1 VGKGN
6 VWVGHPGERRW
17 GERRGP
23 RGQTYAGSGQP
34 GQSAR
39 RCPRDKHQGPLVPL
53 TVVKKSQAKNT
64 KLLDVIGSLKRDRAA
79 AEARVKKSDTDRV
92 NFHVKLLEAGREIQR
107 LKRVE
112 MESFFLKGELHERKL
127 WMDKMWL
134 PLAQQKAAF
143 SHGYDTTVAPQNVR
157 TGKSRRQ
164 ANYSTAQKAGHLHL
178 PGFLSSQATAAA
190 RGGAGGAS
198 AVAATAAARTTAA
211 VAAAA
216 AGAAAVAKQAEE
228 AAATAATAAAAVKQA
243 AEEAAAEAEAKRV
256 AEAEA
261 EAKRVAEA
269 ETASKYAAAVA
280 EALAGAKKMV
290 RFLAVGA
297 AAQWADTTAAVREMQ
312 LPLDSSLDALARLDA
327 SIRADIQEKYG
338 QLLVHFRELWMPP
351 DTLVQVELILRDG
364 RVLEE
369 LRAQARRKS
378 QVREMVDTTH
388 AAVEKQAEEV
398 AAAAKQAEE
407 VAAAKQAEEVAA
419 AKQAEEVAA
428 AKQAEE
434 VAAAKHA
441 EEVVAAKRAEEVA
454 AAKQAEEL
462 AAAKQAEEVAA
473 AAKQAEEVAA
483 AKQAEEVAAAAAAK
497 QAEEV
502 AAAKQAEDV
511 AAAKRAEEVA
521 AAKQAEEVAAA
532 KQAEAV
538 AAAKQAE
545 EVAAAKQAEE
555 AAAAAAVAAAE
566 QEEEEVWAELELLDD
581 VAYEAKVGEMER
593 EVLAVE
599 AAAAADTATQMYSDL
614 MGVTKEVAE
623 AALWGVNAI
632 PEGEREDIYIRWA
645 RSMRSVGLWEDE
657 LRRAQQKREKER
669 EAGGEEEREE
679 EREEAREEEREATE
693 EDEMMM
699 RSLGLW
705 EDAEAEQ
712 QQQQAAHRI
721 LATLE
726 TGGWSTLTHTLLE
739 RVFRVVDM
747 RAEGYKSMSWQHE
760 QRQHE
765 QDDLEHAIDGIK
777 PGLTRKLFC
786 TGEVGMGA
794 AIKQLQRTV
803 PRQKRGKKSKRWR
816 AVTCVVQRLQQFFA
830 VVPRRQ
836 QLGRRTKAEQKQK
849 QKEQQQQ
856 QKQEQERQQKQEQE
870 QEQEK
875 EQKQKQ
881 QQKQE
886 QKATNKGRSLSIRWG
901 KEPTSIS
908 D

>member
-434 VAAAKHA
+434 VAAAKQA

-593 EVLAVE
+593 EVLAAE

>member
-1 VGKGN
+1 
-6 VWVGHPGERRW
+6 
-17 GERRGP
+17 
-23 RGQTYAGSGQP
+23 
-34 GQSAR
+34 
-39 RCPRDKHQGPLVPL
+39 
-53 TVVKKSQAKNT
+53 
-64 KLLDVIGSLKRDRAA
+64 
-79 AEARVKKSDTDRV
+79 
-92 NFHVKLLEAGREIQR
+92 
-107 LKRVE
+107 
-112 MESFFLKGELHERKL
+112 
-127 WMDKMWL
+127 
-134 PLAQQKAAF
+134 
-143 SHGYDTTVAPQNVR
+143 
-157 TGKSRRQ
+157 
-164 ANYSTAQKAGHLHL
+164 
-178 PGFLSSQATAAA
+178 
-190 RGGAGGAS
+190 
-198 AVAATAAARTTAA
+198 
-211 VAAAA
+211 
-216 AGAAAVAKQAEE
+216 
-228 AAATAATAAAAVKQA
+228 
-243 AEEAAAEAEAKRV
+243 V

-434 VAAAKHA
+434 VAAAKQA

>member
-434 VAAAKHA
+434 VAAAKQA

>member
-1 VGKGN
+1 
-6 VWVGHPGERRW
+6 
-17 GERRGP
+17 
-23 RGQTYAGSGQP
+23 
-34 GQSAR
+34 
-39 RCPRDKHQGPLVPL
+39 
-53 TVVKKSQAKNT
+53 
-64 KLLDVIGSLKRDRAA
+64 
-79 AEARVKKSDTDRV
+79 
-92 NFHVKLLEAGREIQR
+92 
-107 LKRVE
+107 
-112 MESFFLKGELHERKL
+112 
-127 WMDKMWL
+127 
-134 PLAQQKAAF
+134 
-143 SHGYDTTVAPQNVR
+143 
-157 TGKSRRQ
+157 
-164 ANYSTAQKAGHLHL
+164 
-178 PGFLSSQATAAA
+178 
-190 RGGAGGAS
+190 
-198 AVAATAAARTTAA
+198 
-211 VAAAA
+211 
-216 AGAAAVAKQAEE
+216 
-228 AAATAATAAAAVKQA
+228 
-243 AEEAAAEAEAKRV
+243 
-256 AEAEA
+256 
-261 EAKRVAEA
+261 
-269 ETASKYAAAVA
+269 
-280 EALAGAKKMV
+280 
-290 RFLAVGA
+290 
-297 AAQWADTTAAVREMQ
+297 
-312 LPLDSSLDALARLDA
+312 
-327 SIRADIQEKYG
+327 
-338 QLLVHFRELWMPP
+338 
-351 DTLVQVELILRDG
+351 
-364 RVLEE
+364 
-369 LRAQARRKS
+369 
-378 QVREMVDTTH
+378 
-388 AAVEKQAEEV
+388 
-398 AAAAKQAEE
+398 
-407 VAAAKQAEEVAA
+407 
-419 AKQAEEVAA
+419 
-428 AKQAEE
+428 
-434 VAAAKHA
+434 
-441 EEVVAAKRAEEVA
+441 
-454 AAKQAEEL
+454 
-462 AAAKQAEEVAA
+462 
-473 AAKQAEEVAA
+473 
-483 AKQAEEVAAAAAAK
+483 
-497 QAEEV
+497 
-502 AAAKQAEDV
+502 
-511 AAAKRAEEVA
+511 
-521 AAKQAEEVAAA
+521 
-532 KQAEAV
+532 
-538 AAAKQAE
+538 
-545 EVAAAKQAEE
+545 
-555 AAAAAAVAAAE
+555 
-566 QEEEEVWAELELLDD
+566 
-581 VAYEAKVGEMER
+581 MER
-593 EVLAVE
+593 EVLAAE

-614 MGVTKEVAE
+614 MGVTEEVAE

-849 QKEQQQQ
+849 QEEQQQQ
-856 QKQEQERQQKQEQE
+856 QKQEQERQQKQE